1 MSDSESAR
9 IWNGIREFL
18 HRLSRRLAYGTD
30 PWVIFS
36 QADEGDVQRQR
47 SYCEQRFAAE
57 TDEFIR
63 ELIRTK
69 ELPKHAKNVVRF
81 YAGQRIEWASNFLR
95 VLLTASA
102 AGVLIFQEPVMP
114 GWQFLEWLLI
124 TAYNNRFP
132 LRPKEALS
140 MIDDDNDEILSA
152 VWT

>member
-30 PWVIFS
+30 PLVIFS

-69 ELPKHAKNVVRF
+69 ELPKHARNVVRF

-102 AGVLIFQEPVMP
+102 AGVLIFQEPVKRWIRRSTRRSVTSVSGRSMP
-114 GWQFLEWLLI
+114 EWCA
-124 TAYNNRFP
+124 T
-132 LRPKEALS
+132 S
-140 MIDDDNDEILSA
+140 S
-152 VWT
+152 